1 MDWTERYRPLHLSDI
16 VGNGA
21 AIRQIADWAREW
33 TKGSRPLILYGKPG
47 TGKTSAA
54 HALARDMQWE
64 TIELNASDQRTKSAI
79 ERVAGNSST
88 TASLSGAQRKLII
101 IDEADNLHG
110 TSDRGGAKAI
120 GDLIRGSFHPI
131 ILIANDLFAIPKELK
146 KRCEPVQFKALPARS
161 IVPRLRHICRSEAR
175 DCNEEALL
183 AIAESASGDMRAAVN
198 MLYAAA
204 IGSPSLDTRGI
215 ATSKKDGRAT
225 IFDLV
230 AHLFRARSDE
240 ELLRLSY
247 EVADTPDTIIQWV
260 GENTRYILSPTDR
273 NDAYRSISRADE
285 FIGYTFRRQYY
296 TLWRYATAL
305 MLIGTARASQG
316 SKLAGRIAPPGRWKV
331 MAGMRRQKAIRTAVL
346 NKFSRRL
353 RMPQQTL
360 RDDFLTP
367 IALMIDACAPSFARE
382 FDLDADELNFFLH
395 DRERSVRITRDS
407 AAVPD
412 LPDTQKSPPSPP
424 EQETISRKKTAD
436 SQSTLFDGF

>member
-1 MDWTERYRPLHLSDI
+1 MDWTEQYRPLHLPDI

-21 AIRQIADWAREW
+21 AIRRIVDWAREW
-33 TKGSRPLILYGKPG
+33 TRSSKPLILYGKPG

-64 TIELNASDQRTKSAI
+64 TIELNASDQRTKGAI
-79 ERVAGNSST
+79 ERIAGTSSM

-101 IDEADNLHG
+101 LDEADNLHG

-120 GDLIRGSFHPI
+120 GDLIRGSLHPI
-131 ILIANDLFAIPKELK
+131 ILIANDLFAIPKDLK
-146 KRCEPVQFKALPARS
+146 KRCEPIQFKALPARS
-161 IVPRLRHICRSEAR
+161 IVPRLRHICRSEGLG
-175 DCNEEALL
+175 CNEEALSS
-183 AIAESASGDMRAAVN
+183 IAESASGDMRAAVN

-215 ATSKKDGRAT
+215 ATSGKDGRAT

-230 AHLFRARSDE
+230 ARLFRAPSDAD
-240 ELLRLSY
+240 LLRLSY
-247 EVADTPDTIIQWV
+247 EVADTPDTIIQWI
-260 GENTRYILSPTDR
+260 GENTRYISSPAER

-285 FIGYTFRRQYY
+285 FIGYTLRRQYY

-305 MLIGTARASQG
+305 MLVGTARAAQG
-316 SKLAGRIAPPGRWKV
+316 SQLTGRIAPPGRWRA
-331 MAGMRRQKAIRTAVL
+331 MAGMKRQKAIRTTVL

-367 IALMIDACAPSFARE
+367 IALMINARAPAFARE

-395 DRERSVRITRDS
+395 DRERSVKITRE
-407 AAVPD
+407 AAELPD
-412 LPDTQKSPPSPP
+412 LPETQKSSPP
-424 EQETISRKKTAD
+424 PPEPETTPPKKTAD